1 MGQRQ
6 IMTDT
11 HGASAAHLDVS
22 FLAVFRTFAKV
33 GVLSFGGPAAQI
45 ALMHRLVVEDKKWLG
60 EAQFLHA
67 LNFCMLLPGPEAQ
80 QLATYIGWLL
90 HGVRGGLVAGLLF
103 ILPGA
108 LVMLG
113 LSIAYV
119 TLGSHPVAD
128 GILFGLKAA
137 VLVIVAQALLR
148 IASRALHGPAAWVL
162 AAGAFVALYVFD
174 LPFPVVVITAALIGY
189 GAGRLGWRAFA
200 SSGHGPAD
208 GPPPIGQRRQSP
220 AAYLLTLV
228 SSALVWLT
236 PVAVLAAQGGVLGDI
251 AVFFAKLAV
260 ITFGGAYAVLAW
272 VADVA
277 VGTYGWLEPREMIDA
292 LGLAETTPGPLI
304 LVTQFVGFLAAYRDG
319 GTLVAG
325 LLGALTTTWVTF
337 APCFLWIFAGA
348 PYVERL
354 RAHAAL
360 SSALAA
366 ITAAVV
372 GVVANLALWFAVHF
386 LFADAARLPD
396 PASLD
401 RVAALLTGALGFV
414 AWRMQV
420 AVPVLLVMGIVG
432 GMVAALAAA
441 AV

>member
-1 MGQRQ
+1 
-6 IMTDT
+6 MTDT
-11 HGASAAHLDVS
+11 QGAPAAHLDVS

-45 ALMHRLVVEDKKWLG
+45 ALMHRLIVEDKKWLG

-128 GILFGLKAA
+128 SILFGLKAA

-162 AAGAFVALYVFD
+162 AAGAFGALYVFD

-189 GAGRLGWRAFA
+189 GAGRLGLRAFA

-208 GPPPIGQRRQSP
+208 GPPPIGQRRQTT
-220 AAYLLTLV
+220 ATYLLTLV
-228 SSALVWLT
+228 SAVLVWLT

-386 LFADAARLPD
+386 LFADTARLPD

-414 AWRMQV
+414 AWRMQA
-420 AVPVLLVMGIVG
+420 AVPVLLFMGIVG

>member
-1 MGQRQ
+1 MGRRQ

-22 FLAVFRTFAKV
+22 FLAVFRTFARI

-45 ALMHRLVVEDKKWLG
+45 ALMHRIIVDERQWVG

-90 HGVRGGLVAGLLF
+90 HGEKGGLAAGLLF

-119 TLGSHPVAD
+119 TLGGNPVAG
-128 GILFGLKAA
+128 GILSGLKAA
-137 VLVIVAQALLR
+137 VLVIVAQALFRIGGKALR
-148 IASRALHGPAAWVL
+148 SPPAWALAL
-162 AAGAFVALYVFD
+162 AAFAALAVFDVPFPAVVVAAALAGFVA
-174 LPFPVVVITAALIGY
+174 GR
-189 GAGRLGWRAFA
+189 AGSAAFA
-200 SSGHGPAD
+200 GGGHGGGAT
-208 GPPPIGQRRQSP
+208 GIGAGQRRQSR
-220 AAYLLTLV
+220 AAHAATV
-228 SSALVWLT
+228 AAFSALWLL
-236 PVAVLAAQGGVLGDI
+236 PVAVLAARGGVFGDI
-251 AVFFAKLAV
+251 AVFFAKMAV
-260 ITFGGAYAVLAW
+260 VTFGGAYAVLAW

-277 VGTYGWLEPREMIDA
+277 VGTYGWLEPGEMIDA

-325 LLGALTTTWVTF
+325 MLGALTTTWVTF

-348 PYVERL
+348 PFVERL
-354 RAHAAL
+354 RSHVGLA
-360 SSALAA
+360 SALGA

-372 GVVANLALWFAVHF
+372 GVIASLALWFAVHF
-386 LFADAARLPD
+386 LFARADALPD
-396 PASLD
+396 WSSLD
-401 RVAALLTGALGFV
+401 APAALLTTALAV
-414 AWRMQV
+414 IAWRWK
-420 AVPVLLVMGIVG
+420 PGVLLLLVAGVTG
-432 GMVAALAAA
+432 GMVASLAAP